1 MLNDR
6 ARAILAFIQR
16 FTRDRGFPPTIREIG
31 EAFDISSTNGV
42 RYYLSLLEKG
52 GHLKRS
58 GRISRGIGT
67 TSAAPG
73 IPILGRVA
81 AGDPILAESSFDGAL
96 ETERIFGDPQGLFAL
111 RVRGD
116 SMVDAGILAGDYVIV
131 RQQETAEPGTVIV
144 ALLGNEATV
153 KFYQRRGDA
162 IELVPANTKYQ
173 PIQVQEGTE
182 FRILGLVKGVI
193 RTVGR

>member
-1 MLNDR
+1 
-6 ARAILAFIQR
+6 
-16 FTRDRGFPPTIREIG
+16 
-31 EAFDISSTNGV
+31 
-42 RYYLSLLEKG
+42 YLSLLEKG

-81 AGDPILAESSFDGAL
+81 AGDPILAESSFCGVL

-131 RQQETAEPGTVIV
+131 RQQETAEAGAVIC

-153 KFYQRRGDA
+153 KFYERRGDA

-173 PIQVQEGTE
+173 PIQVEEGT
-182 FRILGLVKGVI
+182 
-193 RTVGR
+193 